1 MSKITLFCLVIAF
14 LVCRICLAQN
24 VQPVPAKGHHH
35 PLSKSLLPR
44 ARFRRHDAELTTTST
59 NTDTMAS
66 KSAEEAENDKN
77 SDAKRK
83 KREEDD
89 DTPMHDGDEM
99 GDEDDKSDVG
109 LDIATNPRENDTGT
123 TTAASAKDDEAS
135 ETTTTASAKDDEALD
150 DTTEPA
156 GEEAETTASTHYSH
170 QITLEARKKRDENP
184 EKEPFGPKDDVNSE
198 HVHLDVVEE
207 KADLKGG
214 GETSGHQ
221 TAAAE
226 EEAAAVHSRDT
237 RASATNNK
245 AKMDGEV
252 RRRRCG
258 TACTARLRV
267 GGLKSAREVVEF
279 PKNFGNFPLTLNSLY
294 LYSNE

>member
-1 MSKITLFCLVIAF
+1 MFSDFNLILSQKYVAENRRRGAKILTSSIPNMSKIVLFCLVIAF
-14 LVCRICLAQN
+14 LACHICLAQN
-24 VQPVPAKGHHH
+24 VQPVQAKGHHH

-59 NTDTMAS
+59 ETMAGN
-66 KSAEEAENDKN
+66 SAEEAENDKN

-99 GDEDDKSDVG
+99 GEEDDKSDVG
-109 LDIATNPRENDTGT
+109 LDIAINPRENDTET

-135 ETTTTASAKDDEALD
+135 ETTTAASATDDEASD

-156 GEEAETTASTHYSH
+156 GEEAETPASKP
-170 QITLEARKKRDENP
+170 ITLETRKKRDENP

-198 HVHLDVVEE
+198 HVHLDIVEE
-207 KADLKGG
+207 KADLKSG
-214 GETSGHQ
+214 GETSGQQ
-221 TAAAE
+221 TAAE
-226 EEAAAVHSRDT
+226 EEAVRSRDT

-245 AKMDGEV
+245 AKMAVKAGAAAA
-252 RRRRCG
+252 G
-258 TACTARLRV
+258 LRSPR
-267 GGLKSAREVVEF
+267 GFESEA
-279 PKNFGNFPLTLNSLY
+279 
-294 LYSNE
+294 